1 MTRILVVEDDVKTR
15 LLVVKVLKQLGE
27 LGKEEI
33 TYTNSNIFELRIPES
48 RHCQI
53 RTNHTTNRDHGW
65 YRKFEKKSK
74 KR

>member
-1 MTRILVVEDDVKTR
+1 MTRILVVDDDVKTR
-15 LLVVKVLKQLGE
+15 LLMVKVLKQLGE

-33 TYTNSNIFELRIPES
+33 IYTNSNVFELSIPES
-48 RHCQI
+48 RHCKI